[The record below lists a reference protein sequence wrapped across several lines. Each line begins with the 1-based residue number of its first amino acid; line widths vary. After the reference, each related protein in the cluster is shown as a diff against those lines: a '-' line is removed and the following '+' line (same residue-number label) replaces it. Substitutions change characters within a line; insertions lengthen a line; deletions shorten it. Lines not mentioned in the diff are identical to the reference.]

1 MTDMKDQSGP
11 GRFGLGMISVAGS
24 QPFAAM
30 IVDGRAVALAAFAGI
45 PDAAIGA
52 HAVASVRLV
61 LDDWDTNLP
70 RLVRARAHLDDGP
83 HSERLQRSMVPADI
97 ITFLPPVDGVRQLF
111 CTGANYRQHVIG
123 LMLGDPDMKGVGR
136 DDVTDPAELRRLAE
150 ETMDERAAN
159 GVPYVFLRLPETLT
173 GANETVE
180 LPRHIVKPDWEL
192 ELAVVIGRTAR
203 NVSTAD
209 ALSHVAGY
217 AIINDMTAR
226 ELVFRKDM
234 PSMGADW
241 LQGKNWPKFAPLGPM
256 FVPACFVPDPYDLNI
271 RLWLNDRLMQDENT
285 SDMVINIERQIAY
298 LSSIA
303 TLHPGD
309 VIATGSPAGNG
320 SHYGIFLKPGDR
332 MRGEITGLGQQ
343 NILCA

>member
-1 MTDMKDQSGP
+1 MTNMHDT
-11 GRFGLGMISVAGS
+11 FGLAMISLAGS
-24 QPFAAM
+24 EPFAAM
-30 IVDGRAVALAAFAGI
+30 IINDQAIALAAFSAI
-45 PDAAIGA
+45 PDAAIPA
-52 HAVASVRLV
+52 HAVKSVRQV
-61 LDDWDTNLP
+61 LEEWDVCLP
-70 RLVRARAHLDDGP
+70 RLKIARANLVDGP
-83 HSERLQRSMVPADI
+83 NCEHLRKQLVCTDMVVCH
-97 ITFLPPVDGVRQLF
+97 PPVDGVRQLF

-136 DDVTDPAELRRLAE
+136 EGITDPAELRRLAE

-173 GANETVE
+173 GANDTVP
-180 LPRHIVKPDWEL
+180 LPRHIQKPDWEL
-192 ELAVVIGRTAR
+192 ELAVVIGREAR
-203 NVSTAD
+203 DVSVED
-209 ALSHVAGY
+209 ALSYVAGY

-234 PSMGADW
+234 PAMGADW
-241 LQGKNWPKFAPLGPM
+241 LQGKSWPKFAPFGPI
-256 FVPACFVPDPYDLNI
+256 FVPACFVEDPYNLKI
-271 RLWLNDRLMQDENT
+271 QLWLNDRLMQDENT
-285 SDMVINIERQIAY
+285 SDMVIGIERQIAY

-320 SHYGIFLKPGDR
+320 SHYGIFLKPGDH

-343 NILCA
+343 NIVCT

>member
-1 MTDMKDQSGP
+1 MTEMTSHSGSAP
-11 GRFGLGMISVAGS
+11 FGLAMISVAGS
-24 QPFAAM
+24 LPFAAM
-30 IVDGRAVALAAFAGI
+30 IVEGQAIALAAFAGI
-45 PDAAIGA
+45 PDAAIA
-52 HAVASVRLV
+52 PHAVASVRLV
-61 LDDWDTNLP
+61 LDDWATNLP
-70 RLVRARAHLDDGP
+70 RLVHARAHLAEGP
-83 HSERLQRSMVPADI
+83 HSEHLRHKLVPTDSV
-97 ITFLPPVDGVRQLF
+97 TFLPPVDGVRQLF

-173 GANETVE
+173 GAHETVD
-180 LPRHIVKPDWEL
+180 LPRHVVKPDWEL

-203 NVSTAD
+203 NVSAED
-209 ALSHVAGY
+209 ALSYVAGY

-234 PSMGADW
+234 PAMGADW
-241 LQGKNWPKFAPLGPM
+241 LQGKNWPKFAPFGPV
-256 FVPACFVPDPYDLNI
+256 FVPACFVPDPYDLKI
-271 RLWLNDRLMQDENT
+271 QLWLNDRLMQDENT

-298 LSSIA
+298 LSTIA

-343 NILCA
+343 NILCG